1 MGMLLGKDGKTRAVQ
16 VNTGTDPAAITT
28 LYIGLLATLPASYDG
43 LALAGAGGIASYEC
57 PLTPSGWYTGRKA
70 ITFGAVTS
78 DAAGAIASNT
88 GGATSWQNLSGN
100 TVSVAA
106 FFITDAASGS
116 TGSVLWVGTPDSGTI
131 TLTDTSIIQ
140 YVAGNLT
147 AKVD

>member
-1 MGMLLGKDGKTRAVQ
+1 MGMLLGKDGKTRAIQ

-28 LYIGLLATLPASYDG
+28 LYIGLLATLPANYDG
-43 LALAGAGGIASYEC
+43 LSLAGAGGIASYEC
-57 PLTPSGWYTGRKA
+57 SGWYTGRKVV
-70 ITFGAVTS
+70 TFGSVTS

-88 GGATSWQNLSGN
+88 GGMTSWQNLSGS

-116 TGSVLWVGTPDSGTI
+116 TGSVLWVGTPDSGTV

-140 YVAGNLT
+140 YVAGDLT